1 MIRVAIDKT
10 YLCCYIKKI
19 INIISSKFLYFQE
32 EFENFFQD
40 YFFIFFIYLF
50 FYKISRRAMHAL
62 HAWRIHPCLDIY
74 ISCTLRI
81 CNQLAS
87 TPYSNL
93 SKMNLNIGH
102 FTLNAMPR
110 KAKTLDIELKIKHV
124 SRNIFI

>member
-62 HAWRIHPCLDIY
+62 HAWRIRPCLDIY

-87 TPYSNL
+87 TPYSIL

-102 FTLNAMPR
+102 FV
-110 KAKTLDIELKIKHV
+110 KTSVTFRGIELKIKHV